1 MSISN
6 QISSLIFVA
15 SNDEVFQAALTS
27 RNVTEIKNLVK
38 QILKNKT
45 FNSVII
51 LQIKKFHKIVVK
63 TIVDTTIQFSTN
75 EKFFMQLKKYK
86 KRKVQIDEQL
96 ANYDRYLKSEILK
109 KHTIKHF

>member
-1 MSISN
+1 M
-6 QISSLIFVA
+6 
-15 SNDEVFQAALTS
+15 
-27 RNVTEIKNLVK
+27 K

-45 FNSVII
+45 LNSVII
-51 LQIKKFHKIVVK
+51 LQIKKFHKIDVK
-63 TIVDTTIQFSTN
+63 TIVDTIIQSSTN

-86 KRKVQIDEQL
+86 KRKVQTDEQL